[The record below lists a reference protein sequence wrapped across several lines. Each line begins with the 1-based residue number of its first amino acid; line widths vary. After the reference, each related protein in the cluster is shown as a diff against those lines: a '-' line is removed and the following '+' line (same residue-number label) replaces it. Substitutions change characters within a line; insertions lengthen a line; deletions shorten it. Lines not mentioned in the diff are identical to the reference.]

1 MKKALAKAQAGT
13 YKHFALTQ
21 AIAALSSGGG
31 YGFGGFGNAYRRPM
45 FACTCVALCV
55 SGLHELCV
63 APSTSSMFECY
74 RADAFGG
81 NHAEDVGEQIARLKT
96 AVAILRQ
103 AGAQVR
109 LQVLVP
115 RLD

>member
-63 APSTSSMFECY
+63 APSTRSMFEI
-74 RADAFGG
+74 
-81 NHAEDVGEQIARLKT
+81 IAQMRSAATTRRMLGSKSL
-96 AVAILRQ
+96 A
-103 AGAQVR
+103 
-109 LQVLVP
+109 
-115 RLD
+115 